1 MRIVY
6 DDTMSKEAIRL
17 LENAMRNIDGGIEKY
32 TRYEYGMQRVQRDA
46 VKRRINE
53 VFADC
58 NLKIGNTVT
67 HANGIGNNC
76 MYPIYFYG
84 KSETQH
90 CCNININSDMYG
102 CLYVCLENY
111 DGWVIGSKYEIT
123 RNGVHKNG
131 NSRFIRAE
139 ED

>member
-6 DDTMSKEAIRL
+6 DDTMVKEVKRL

-32 TRYEYGMQRVQRDA
+32 TRYEYGMQRVQRPE
-46 VKRRINE
+46 VKKRINE
-53 VFADC
+53 IFNDC
-58 NLKIGNTVT
+58 YMKIGNTVT
-67 HANGIGNNC
+67 HAHGIGNNC
-76 MYPIYFYG
+76 MYPVYFHG
-84 KSETQH
+84 ETEIQH

-102 CLYVCLENY
+102 CLYICLEDYN
-111 DGWVIGSKYEIT
+111 GRVIGSKYEIT

>member
-6 DDTMSKEAIRL
+6 DDTMVKEVKRL

-32 TRYEYGMQRVQRDA
+32 TRYEYGMQRVQRPE
-46 VKRRINE
+46 VKKRINE
-53 VFADC
+53 VFKDWYIE
-58 NLKIGNTVT
+58 IGNTVT
-67 HANGIGNNC
+67 HAHGIGNNC
-76 MYPIYFYG
+76 MYPVYFHG
-84 KSETQH
+84 ETEIQH

-131 NSRFIRAE
+131 NSRFMRAE